1 LPCFLSR
8 SRDCPGKPGFAF
20 LGKVTSRCVTVKEI
34 FRPGL
39 LPCYEPPPSMEA
51 GMRVFASAVELAAA
65 AGSELGVSRWVEV
78 TQERI
83 DQFAQATGDRQ
94 WIHVDPERA
103 RRESPYGTTVAH
115 GYLTLSMLPVFIYD
129 VIRLEA
135 VRQSVNY
142 GSNRV
147 RFPAPVRAGSRLR
160 GRIRLAAAEP
170 MEGGGL
176 RATLRTTVELE
187 GSDRPACVA
196 ETMAIHYW

>member
-1 LPCFLSR
+1 
-8 SRDCPGKPGFAF
+8 
-20 LGKVTSRCVTVKEI
+20 
-34 FRPGL
+34 
-39 LPCYEPPPSMEA
+39 
-51 GMRVFASAVELAAA
+51 MRVFASAVELAAA

-160 GRIRLAAAEP
+160 GHIRLAAA
-170 MEGGGL
+170 
-176 RATLRTTVELE
+176 
-187 GSDRPACVA
+187 
-196 ETMAIHYW
+196 